1 MELLQ
6 NSINVLVLGSIYV
19 LIAVGLSMIYGI
31 LRVLHIAHAGIYT
44 LGAFLSLSIMGVTG
58 NFWVALTLSAI
69 ISGFLGALMY
79 RYVYKFVL
87 KEERIVPL
95 IVSVGLFITMQDLY
109 RIIYGP
115 YKYPF
120 SISTPIPYIR
130 TGNFYISPLQ
140 MLILVITGII
150 LVGLYFILNKT
161 RIGVGLKACANDLQM
176 AAAVGVN
183 TKLTIALAFFMG
195 SALAAVAGT
204 LVGVYDNSV
213 YPTMGSTVSYKA
225 FVVVVLGGFGSLKG
239 SVIAGFLLAAAE
251 VFLVAWKGFFL
262 PRDAIGFLVMILFLI
277 FLPNGLFGKR
287 ER

>member
-1 MELLQ
+1 MELWQ
-6 NSINVLVLGSIYV
+6 ESVNILVLGSIYV

-31 LRVLHIAHAGIYT
+31 LRVLHVAHAGIYT
-44 LGAFLSLSIMGVTG
+44 LGAFLSLSIAGVTG
-58 NFWVALTLSAI
+58 NFWIALTLSAI
-69 ISGFLGALMY
+69 ISGFFGALIY
-79 RYVYKFVL
+79 RYIYKFVL

-95 IVSVGLFITMQDLY
+95 IISVGLFITMQDLY

-120 SISTPIPYIR
+120 SISTAIPYIR
-130 TGNFYISPLQ
+130 VGSFYVSPLQ
-140 MLILVITGII
+140 MLILMITGVI
-150 LVGLYFILNKT
+150 LVGLYFVLNKT

-176 AAAVGVN
+176 AEAVGIN
-183 TKLTIALAFFMG
+183 TKLTIALAFFIG

-239 SVIAGFLLAAAE
+239 SVIAGYLLAAAE
-251 VFLVAWKGFFL
+251 VLLVSWKGFFL
-262 PRDAIGFLVMILFLI
+262 PRDAIGFLVMIIFLI
-277 FLPNGLFGKR
+277 FLPNGLFGKK